1 MKVLIIHPEDK
12 TTDFLIPIY
21 MDLKSFPDFE
31 DITIVRGG
39 MSRSEVN
46 EQIEQHDRIIMMG
59 HGSPSGLFAVGQF
72 TGAYGYVI
80 DRDTVPLLRQK
91 ECIYIWCNADRFV
104 EAFSL
109 KGLYSGMFISEVT
122 EAVFCGLYGTKQEV
136 VTESNDFFAK
146 EFGKVSSAPLIEAYE
161 YIKDSYSVLAE
172 NNPVAKYNHHRLYL
186 KS

>member
-1 MKVLIIHPEDK
+1 MKTLVIHPSDNSTAFLKPIYEGIEDK
-12 TTDFLIPIY
+12 TVITHGKRRDEIIELI
-21 MDLKSFPDFE
+21 E
-31 DITIVRGG
+31 
-39 MSRSEVN
+39 N
-46 EQIEQHDRIIMMG
+46 HDRVMMMG
-59 HGSPSGLFAVGQF
+59 HGSPSGLFGIGF
-72 TGAYGYVI
+72 ERMFVI
-80 DRDTVPLLRQK
+80 DNGLVEYLNKK
-91 ECIYIWCNADRFV
+91 ENNVFIWCNADRFV
-104 EAFSL
+104 ERFSL
-109 KGLYSGMFISEVT
+109 KGLYSGMFISEVG